1 MNYKIEEL
9 PNVAFK
15 MWKGLGLFSPG
26 GQKKGNY
33 GISYKG
39 KKTFKTNSLY
49 GNKGKRNSQ
58 LMHLGRWILA
68 SHQRKTVEY
77 FLQCGKKMILGDD
90 WNLGKTVT
98 CLACCQFSKSR
109 KILVITPKSRIAHW
123 IWHINQL

>member
-1 MNYKIEEL
+1 MKHHGYATKLKMLNSLKRCFEEMNYKIEEL

-39 KKTFKTNSLY
+39 KRASKTNSFY
-49 GNKGKRNSQ
+49 GNKGKGNRQ

-68 SHQRKTVEY
+68 SHQRKTV
-77 FLQCGKKMILGDD
+77 
-90 WNLGKTVT
+90 
-98 CLACCQFSKSR
+98 
-109 KILVITPKSRIAHW
+109 
-123 IWHINQL
+123 